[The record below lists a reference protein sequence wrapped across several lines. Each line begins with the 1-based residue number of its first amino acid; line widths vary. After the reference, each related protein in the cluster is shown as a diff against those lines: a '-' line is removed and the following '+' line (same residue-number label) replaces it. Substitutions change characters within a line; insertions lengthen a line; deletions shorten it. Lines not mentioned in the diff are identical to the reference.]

1 MIKHLVSVLLILLSI
16 HSASHESG
24 ICSAVAKN
32 VNAAEFAKLIASKAG
47 IILDV
52 RTAPEVKKGA
62 IANSVNIDFFADDFA
77 AQISKLDKNKPV
89 YVYCASGGRSG
100 EAMEMMSKL
109 GFKTIYNLEGGY
121 SAWLKMHPAK

>member
-1 MIKHLVSVLLILLSI
+1 MLKQILPALLILLTI
-16 HSASHESG
+16 HSVSMSQD
-24 ICSAVAKN
+24 SAPVAKN

-52 RTAPEVKKGA
+52 RTPQEVKKGA
-62 IANSVNIDFFADDFA
+62 ITNSVNIDFFADDFA
-77 AQISKLDKNKPV
+77 AQITKLDKNKPI

-100 EAMEMMSKL
+100 EAMEMMSKI

-121 SAWLKMHPAK
+121 SAWTKMHPVK

>member
-1 MIKHLVSVLLILLSI
+1 MIKQLVSVLLILLAI
-16 HSASHESG
+16 HSVSLSQT
-24 ICSAVAKN
+24 SAPVAKN
-32 VNAAEFAKLIASKAG
+32 VNAAEFAKLIVSKAG

-62 IANSVNIDFFADDFA
+62 ISNSVNIDFFADDFA

-100 EAMEMMSKL
+100 EAMAMMSKI

-121 SAWLKMHPAK
+121 SAWTKMHPAK

>member
-1 MIKHLVSVLLILLSI
+1 MIKQLVSVLLIVLSI
-16 HSASHESG
+16 QLQAQNQAATS
-24 ICSAVAKN
+24 IAKN
-32 VNAAEFAKLIASKAG
+32 VNVEEFGKLIASKQG
-47 IILDV
+47 VLLDV
-52 RTAPEVKKGA
+52 RTVPEVKKGA
-62 IANSVNIDFFADDFA
+62 IANSINIDFFADDFA

-121 SAWLKMHPAK
+121 SAWIKMHPGK

>member
-1 MIKHLVSVLLILLSI
+1 MLKKLVSVLIIMLAVHSVSI
-16 HSASHESG
+16 SQESAP
-24 ICSAVAKN
+24 VAKN

-52 RTAPEVKKGA
+52 RTTPEVKKGA
-62 IANSVNIDFFADDFA
+62 IANSVNIDFFSDDFA
-77 AQISKLDKNKPV
+77 TQISKLDKNKPV

-100 EAMEMMSKL
+100 EAMEMMTKL

-121 SAWLKMHPAK
+121 SAWIKMHPGK